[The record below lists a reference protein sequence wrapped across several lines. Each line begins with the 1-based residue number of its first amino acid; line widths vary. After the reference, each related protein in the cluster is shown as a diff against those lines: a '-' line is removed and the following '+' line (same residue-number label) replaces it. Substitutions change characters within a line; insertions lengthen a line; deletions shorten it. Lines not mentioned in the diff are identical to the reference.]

1 VIGVYAQKMKDLTA
15 DPAHAGVTSSVAD
28 IKAKIAAVKQAEDNL
43 PVVQNSVLAAQYNVV
58 YAQNGVVSAQN
69 SLDTAQYNVVIA
81 RNNVDDVQRSLD
93 DAKNSSQEII
103 APIKGLITR
112 VDVTEGS
119 IVQRSAALIEI
130 AEPDIFEANIMVT
143 QRDVVSIKI
152 GRDSIVAV
160 DALPGFNYPARITR
174 IAPLAT
180 IQQGVVNYQIT
191 VELTSTQPVSS
202 AADTPQVD
210 LKDGF
215 SVVANIPVQ
224 KKDNILIVPTRT
236 VSHQGQDYVVQVETA
251 AAPQTRTVKIGI
263 SDFQNTEIIEGLNE
277 GERVVLPEIPTAAPS
292 SSGGMFGGM

>member
-1 VIGVYAQKMKDLTA
+1 MKDLIA

-28 IKAKIAAVKQAEDNL
+28 IKAKIAAVQQAEDNL
-43 PVVQNSVLAAQYNVV
+43 PVVQNSVVAAPYGVV
-58 YAQNGVVSAQN
+58 YAQNAVISAQN

-93 DAKNSSQEII
+93 DAKNSSQEIF

-130 AEPDIFEANIMVT
+130 AEPDIFEANVMVT

-152 GRDSIVAV
+152 SHDSIVAV

-191 VELTSTQPVSS
+191 LELTSTQPVTTAGPSV
-202 AADTPQVD
+202 ADTPGVD

-215 SVVANIPVQ
+215 SVVASIPVR
-224 KKDNILIVPTRT
+224 KKDNILIVPAKA

-251 AAPQTRTVKIGI
+251 AAPQTRTVKVGI
-263 SDFQNTEIIEGLNE
+263 SDFQNIEILEGLIEGD
-277 GERVVLPEIPTAAPS
+277 RVVLPEIPTAAPS
-292 SSGGMFGGM
+292 GSGGMFGGM